1 MTRRRAPGF
10 TLIEILVAISILVT
24 VAAVLYRSMAMT
36 YETKARVT
44 EINERYHEGRQVMER
59 ITREIRMAFLHA
71 TPVQGEL
78 EEDPTFKTVFHG
90 EEEEL
95 YFTATAHL
103 RMRAES
109 RESDQAEFHY
119 MLKSGEGKSPY
130 KGKTLY
136 RRESGRIDSKP
147 DRGGSTWPMIEGVK
161 ELKFE
166 YWDEKKEVADDA
178 WKRSWNS
185 EDDEKDLLPA
195 RVRISLVL
203 DMGED
208 RPELRFVS
216 QAAPKL
222 RKPISAEDAL
232 TDAKR
237 DAANQILDQA
247 GSLIPPGGLNGVG
260 GLNGK
265 GGGTDSSGKGG
276 E

>member
-44 EINERYHEGRQVMER
+44 AINERYHEGRQVMER

-71 TPVQGEL
+71 APAQGEL

-95 YFTATAHL
+95 YFASTAHL

-119 MLKSGEGKSPY
+119 KLESGEGKGPF
-130 KGKTLY
+130 KGKTLF

-166 YWDEKKEVADDA
+166 YWDDRKEVGEDA
-178 WKRSWNS
+178 WTSDWDS
-185 EDDEKDLLPA
+185 DDNQLLPE
-195 RVRISLVL
+195 RIRITLVL
-203 DMGED
+203 ERKEGGE
-208 RPELRFVS
+208 PIRFVT
-216 QAAPKL
+216 QAAPRIRL
-222 RKPISAEDAL
+222 PISPLE
-232 TDAKR
+232 
-237 DAANQILDQA
+237 N
-247 GSLIPPGGLNGVG
+247 
-260 GLNGK
+260 
-265 GGGTDSSGKGG
+265 
-276 E
+276 